1 MSNKNIFS
9 TDGLENTKRHL
20 AEPKVRQYLN
30 GRWITRKQFDKL
42 STKQL
47 LQIGEFN
54 KKKKHHPKPSV
65 VGKTN
70 DDYKI
75 VKGKKVL
82 KTAKE
87 KKAKKKMI

>member
-1 MSNKNIFS
+1 MPTKDIFS

-20 AEPKVRQYLN
+20 GEPKVRQYLT
-30 GRWITRKQFDKL
+30 GRWITRKQYDKL

-82 KTAKE
+82 IDNV
-87 KKAKKKMI
+87 KAKGKKKK